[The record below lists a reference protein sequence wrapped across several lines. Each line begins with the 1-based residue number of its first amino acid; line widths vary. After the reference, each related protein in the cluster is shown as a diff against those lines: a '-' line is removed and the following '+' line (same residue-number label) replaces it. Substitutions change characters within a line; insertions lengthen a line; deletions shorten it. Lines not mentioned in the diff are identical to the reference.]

1 MFSDSG
7 RQRVPEVPVWGAPER
22 ALQISGRGRY
32 ALAAERHFGARLP
45 LTGSASKARTECPL
59 RARVTGRD
67 AAPGDGRALH
77 GHAEFAPAP
86 RGRRL
91 NVIPPAVYSASS
103 TR

>member
-45 LTGSASKARTECPL
+45 LTESASNARTECPL
-59 RARVTGRD
+59 WSG
-67 AAPGDGRALH
+67 
-77 GHAEFAPAP
+77 FC
-86 RGRRL
+86 
-91 NVIPPAVYSASS
+91 
-103 TR
+103 